1 MDKTAWSEDL
11 RERPVGELFGRL
23 SEELATLIRQEM
35 ALARAELTDAA
46 KHMMAAGGLFGGSA
60 LLALGGVGA
69 LTACFVLNL
78 SLILAPWLAA
88 FIVAVTYLVMAVILV
103 GLAKKKMAEMTPIA
117 SSDTVD
123 TLKEDVKWAKSQVK
137 SVKR

>member
-1 MDKTAWSEDL
+1 MDKPAWSEDL
-11 RERPVGELFGRL
+11 RQRPVRELFGRL

-35 ALARAELTDAA
+35 ALSRAEFTDAA
-46 KHMMAAGGLFGGSA
+46 KHICAASALFGGSA

-69 LTACFVLNL
+69 LTACFVLAL
-78 SLILAPWLAA
+78 SLVLAPWLAA
-88 FIVAVTYLVMAVILV
+88 FIVAVAYLVMAAILV
-103 GLAKKKMAEMTPIA
+103 GLAKKKMTEMTPIA
-117 SSDTVD
+117 SSDTLD